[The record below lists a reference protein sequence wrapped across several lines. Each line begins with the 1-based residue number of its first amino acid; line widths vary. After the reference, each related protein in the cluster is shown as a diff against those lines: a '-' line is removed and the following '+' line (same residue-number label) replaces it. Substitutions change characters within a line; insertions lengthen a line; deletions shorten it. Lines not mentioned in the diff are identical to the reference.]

1 MKSFNLTEWAL
12 RHKPLIYYFMAAVFF
27 MGVYSYQ
34 QLGRMEDP
42 DFVIRQ
48 MVVSAVWPGAS
59 AEQVEEQ
66 VTDKI
71 EKKLQDTPG
80 IDYISSY
87 SKPGQAVIFVY
98 LKETVPEKDVRPTW
112 LEVRNLVNDMKNTLP
127 SEVQGVY
134 FNDRFDDVYGSI
146 YALTSDGFTY
156 EEMRSNAEKI
166 RRELLTVKN
175 VKKVELIGVQ
185 DEKVYIEIES
195 SKLAQLGID
204 PSLIASTIASQNAMT
219 PSGMVET
226 SQDNVYLRFSGMFE
240 NLEDLKKIPIRANG
254 RTFALEDIAKIKSGY
269 ADPMNPQMFYN
280 GQPAIGIALSMDK
293 GGNIL
298 ELGNGLDSKISQIE
312 RELPY
317 GLQIDQVSNQPKVV
331 KDSINEFVKSLFE
344 AVVIVLIVSFL
355 SLGYRTG
362 IVVALSIPLF
372 IAGVFAAMYGLG
384 IGLHKVSLG
393 ALIISLGLLVDDAI
407 IAVEMMSVKLEEGW
421 DRFKAA
427 SFAYT
432 ATSFP
437 MLTGTLVTC
446 AGFIPIGFAKG
457 NAAEFTSSIFVVVS
471 IALLISW
478 LVSVLI
484 VPLLG
489 TILIKPKITEQNH
502 DPYDKKFY
510 QVFKN
515 VLTWCLTKRKLVLSI
530 TVACF
535 AGSIV
540 LMSFVKSEFFPPS
553 TRPELIAEMT
563 LPRGSSIEATAE
575 QAKKMAE
582 HLKDDPDIVNY
593 SYYVGQGS
601 PRFVLT
607 FDPVLPMD
615 NYCQFVI
622 TTKDV
627 EARQRL
633 DKKINRLFA
642 DKFANVQGYTK
653 VIQTGPPVAYP
664 VMFRVSGDDH
674 NKVRALAQE
683 VGKVM
688 ADNPQL
694 KNINYDWN
702 EKSKVMHLDIDQ
714 SKARMLG
721 IDSHSLALD
730 LQTQLSGV
738 TVAEFRQADRTID
751 IVFRLDAQNRKDL
764 AAIKDM
770 PVHIGKGK
778 YVPLAQIANIR
789 YEGEDGLIWRRN
801 LKPTITVRAD
811 VNGTITGNDATA
823 KIYDELQN
831 LKASLPLGYSIEPG
845 GYMEKS
851 AQSTALLMQPVPMM
865 IIVIITLLMLQL
877 QKVSLAVLAALT
889 APLGM
894 IGVSISLL
902 LTQRPLGFVAELGIL
917 ALAGMIIRNSVILI
931 DQIEQHLKEGQAP
944 WDAIINSAVLRLRPI
959 MLTAAAAILG
969 MLPLIASPFWGPMA
983 VAIAGGL
990 LAATLLTL
998 FVLPV
1003 MYAAWF
1009 KIGSK
1014 TD

>member
-1 MKSFNLTEWAL
+1 MKSFNLTGWAL
-12 RHKPLIYYFMAAVFF
+12 KHKQLIYYFMAAIFL

-34 QLGRMEDP
+34 NLGRMEDP

-59 AEQVEEQ
+59 AAQVEEQ

-112 LEVRNLVNDMKNTLP
+112 LEVRNLVNDMKSTLP
-127 SEVQGVY
+127 TEVQGLY

-146 YALTSDGFTY
+146 YALTSDGFSY

-185 DEKVYIEIES
+185 EEKVYVEIES

-204 PSLIASTIASQNAMT
+204 PALIASTISGQNAMT
-219 PSGMVET
+219 PSGMLET
-226 SQDNVYLRFSGMFE
+226 SQDNVYLRFSGMFK

-254 RTFALEDIAKIKSGY
+254 RTFALEDIANIKSGY
-269 ADPMNPQMFYN
+269 SDPKEPQMYYN

-298 ELGNGLDSKISQIE
+298 QLGDDLDSKVAQIE
-312 RELPY
+312 KELPY
-317 GLQIDQVSNQPKVV
+317 GLQLDQVSNQPKVV
-331 KDSINEFVKSLFE
+331 KESIHEFVKSLFE

-362 IVVALSIPLF
+362 VVVALSIPLV

-407 IAVEMMSVKLEEGW
+407 ISVEMMSVKIEEGW
-421 DRFKAA
+421 ERSKAA
-427 SFAYT
+427 CFAYT

-446 AGFIPIGFAKG
+446 AGFIPIGFSKG
-457 NAAEFTSSIFVVVS
+457 NAAEFTNSIFVVVS

-478 LVSVLI
+478 LVSVLV

-489 TILIKPKITEQNH
+489 ILLMKPKIVVENH

-510 QVFKN
+510 KVFKK
-515 VLTWCLTKRKLVLSI
+515 LLSWCLRKRKLVLLI

-535 AGSIV
+535 AGAIV

-563 LPRGSSIEATAE
+563 LPRGASIKATAE
-575 QAKKMAE
+575 QAQRMSDY
-582 HLKDDPDIVNY
+582 LKDDPDIVNY
-593 SYYVGQGS
+593 SYYVGEGS

-607 FDPVLPMD
+607 LEPVLPMD

-622 TTKDV
+622 TTKNV
-627 EARQRL
+627 AARQRL
-633 DKKINRLFA
+633 DNKINQLFN
-642 DKFANVQGYTK
+642 DEFENVQGFTK

-664 VMFRVSGDDH
+664 VMIRVSGDDH
-674 NKVRALAQE
+674 NKVRALAKE
-683 VGKVM
+683 VGRVM
-688 ADNPQL
+688 SENPQL

-702 EKSKVMHLDIDQ
+702 EMSKVMHLDIDQ
-714 SKARMLG
+714 GKARMLG

-730 LQTQLSGV
+730 LQTQLSGAPL
-738 TVAEFRQADRTID
+738 AEFRQADRTID
-751 IVFRLDAQNRKDL
+751 ITFRLDAQNRKDL
-764 AAIKDM
+764 ASIKDM
-770 PVHIGKGK
+770 PVHIGNGK
-778 YVPLAQIANIR
+778 YVPLAQIANIS
-789 YEGEDGLIWRRN
+789 YAGEDGLIWRRN

-831 LKASLPLGYSIEPG
+831 LKASMPPGYTIEPG

-851 AQSTALLMQPVPMM
+851 VQSTALLMQPVPIM
-865 IIVIITLLMLQL
+865 IIVIITLLMVQL
-877 QKVSLAVLAALT
+877 QKVSLAMLAALT

-917 ALAGMIIRNSVILI
+917 ALSGMIIRNSVILI
-931 DQIEQHLKEGQAP
+931 DQIEQHMKEGQSP
-944 WDAIINSAVLRLRPI
+944 WNAIINSAVLRLRPI

-990 LAATLLTL
+990 LIATFLTL
-998 FVLPV
+998 FVLPA
-1003 MYAAWF
+1003 MYAMWF
-1009 KIGSK
+1009 KVK
-1014 TD
+1014 EEN

>member
-1 MKSFNLTEWAL
+1 MKSFNLTGWAL
-12 RHKPLIYYFMAAVFF
+12 KHKQLIYYFMAAIFL

-34 QLGRMEDP
+34 NLGRMEDP

-59 AEQVEEQ
+59 AAQVEEQ

-112 LEVRNLVNDMKNTLP
+112 LEVRNLVNDMKSTLP
-127 SEVQGVY
+127 TEVQGLY

-146 YALTSDGFTY
+146 YALTSDGFSY

-185 DEKVYIEIES
+185 EEKVYVEIES

-204 PSLIASTIASQNAMT
+204 PALIASTISGQNAMT
-219 PSGMVET
+219 PSGMLET
-226 SQDNVYLRFSGMFE
+226 SQDNVYLRFSGMFK

-254 RTFALEDIAKIKSGY
+254 RTFALEDIANIKSGY
-269 ADPMNPQMFYN
+269 SDPKEPQMYYN

-298 ELGNGLDSKISQIE
+298 QLGDDLDSKVAQIE
-312 RELPY
+312 KELPY
-317 GLQIDQVSNQPKVV
+317 GLQLDQVSNQPKVV
-331 KDSINEFVKSLFE
+331 KESIHEFVKSLFE

-362 IVVALSIPLF
+362 VVVALSIPLV

-407 IAVEMMSVKLEEGW
+407 ISVEMMSVKMEEGW
-421 DRFKAA
+421 ERSKAA
-427 SFAYT
+427 CFAYT

-446 AGFIPIGFAKG
+446 AGFIPIGFSKG
-457 NAAEFTSSIFVVVS
+457 NAAEFTNSIFVVVS

-478 LVSVLI
+478 LVSVLV

-489 TILIKPKITEQNH
+489 ILLMKPKIVVENH

-510 QVFKN
+510 KVFKK
-515 VLTWCLTKRKLVLSI
+515 LLSWCLRKRKLVLLI

-535 AGSIV
+535 AGAIV

-563 LPRGSSIEATAE
+563 LPRGASIKATAE
-575 QAKKMAE
+575 QAQRMSDY
-582 HLKDDPDIVNY
+582 LKDDPDIVNY
-593 SYYVGQGS
+593 SYYVGEGS

-607 FDPVLPMD
+607 LEPVLPMD

-622 TTKDV
+622 TTKNV
-627 EARQRL
+627 AARQRL
-633 DKKINRLFA
+633 DNKINQLFN
-642 DKFANVQGYTK
+642 DEFENVQGFTK

-664 VMFRVSGDDH
+664 VMIRVSGDDH
-674 NKVRALAQE
+674 NKVRALAKE
-683 VGKVM
+683 VGRVM
-688 ADNPQL
+688 SENPQL

-702 EKSKVMHLDIDQ
+702 EMSKVMHLDIDQ
-714 SKARMLG
+714 GKARMLG

-730 LQTQLSGV
+730 LQTQLSGAPL
-738 TVAEFRQADRTID
+738 AEFRQADRTID
-751 IVFRLDAQNRKDL
+751 ITFRLDAQNRKDL
-764 AAIKDM
+764 ASIKDM
-770 PVHIGKGK
+770 PVHIGNGK
-778 YVPLAQIANIR
+778 YVPLAQIANIS
-789 YEGEDGLIWRRN
+789 YAGEDGLIWRRN

-831 LKASLPLGYSIEPG
+831 LKASMPPGYTIEPG

-851 AQSTALLMQPVPMM
+851 VQSTALLMQPVPMM
-865 IIVIITLLMLQL
+865 IIVIITLLMVQL
-877 QKVSLAVLAALT
+877 QKVSLAMLAALT

-917 ALAGMIIRNSVILI
+917 ALSGMIIRNSVILI
-931 DQIEQHLKEGQAP
+931 DQIEQHMKEGQSP
-944 WDAIINSAVLRLRPI
+944 WNAIINSAVLRLRPI

-990 LAATLLTL
+990 LIATFLTL
-998 FVLPV
+998 FVLPA
-1003 MYAAWF
+1003 MYAMWF
-1009 KIGSK
+1009 KVK
-1014 TD
+1014 EEN

>member
-1 MKSFNLTEWAL
+1 MKSFNLTGWAL
-12 RHKPLIYYFMAAVFF
+12 KHKQLIYYFMAAIFL

-34 QLGRMEDP
+34 NLGRMEDP

-59 AEQVEEQ
+59 AAQVEEQ

-112 LEVRNLVNDMKNTLP
+112 LEVRNLVNDMKSTLP
-127 SEVQGVY
+127 TEVQGLY

-146 YALTSDGFTY
+146 YALTSDGFSY

-185 DEKVYIEIES
+185 EEKVYVEIES

-204 PSLIASTIASQNAMT
+204 PALIASTISGQNAMT
-219 PSGMVET
+219 PSGMLET
-226 SQDNVYLRFSGMFE
+226 SQDNVYLRFSGMFK

-254 RTFALEDIAKIKSGY
+254 RTFALEDIANIKSGY
-269 ADPMNPQMFYN
+269 SDPKEPQMYYN

-298 ELGNGLDSKISQIE
+298 QLGDDLDSKVAQIE
-312 RELPY
+312 KELPY
-317 GLQIDQVSNQPKVV
+317 GLQLDQVSNQPKVV
-331 KDSINEFVKSLFE
+331 KESIHEFVKSLFE

-362 IVVALSIPLF
+362 VVVALSIPLV

-407 IAVEMMSVKLEEGW
+407 ISVEMMSVKMEEGW
-421 DRFKAA
+421 ERSKAA
-427 SFAYT
+427 CFAYT

-446 AGFIPIGFAKG
+446 AGFIPIGFSKG
-457 NAAEFTSSIFVVVS
+457 NAAEFTNSIFVVVS

-478 LVSVLI
+478 LVSVLV

-489 TILIKPKITEQNH
+489 ILLMKPKIVVENH

-510 QVFKN
+510 KVFKK
-515 VLTWCLTKRKLVLSI
+515 LLSWCLRKRKLVLLI

-535 AGSIV
+535 AGAIV

-563 LPRGSSIEATAE
+563 LPRGASIKATAE
-575 QAKKMAE
+575 QAQRMSDY
-582 HLKDDPDIVNY
+582 LKDDPDIVNY
-593 SYYVGQGS
+593 SYYVGEGS

-607 FDPVLPMD
+607 LEPVLPMD

-622 TTKDV
+622 TTKNV
-627 EARQRL
+627 AARQRL
-633 DKKINRLFA
+633 DNKINQLFN
-642 DKFANVQGYTK
+642 DEFENVQGFTK

-664 VMFRVSGDDH
+664 VMIRVSGDDH
-674 NKVRALAQE
+674 NKVRALAKE
-683 VGKVM
+683 VGRVM
-688 ADNPQL
+688 SENQQL

-702 EKSKVMHLDIDQ
+702 EMSKVMHLDIDQ
-714 SKARMLG
+714 GKARMLG

-730 LQTQLSGV
+730 LQTQLSGAPL
-738 TVAEFRQADRTID
+738 AEFRQADRTID
-751 IVFRLDAQNRKDL
+751 ITFRLDAQNRKDL
-764 AAIKDM
+764 ASIKDM
-770 PVHIGKGK
+770 PVHIGNGK
-778 YVPLAQIANIR
+778 YVPLAQIANIS
-789 YEGEDGLIWRRN
+789 YAGEDGLIWRRN

-831 LKASLPLGYSIEPG
+831 LKASMPPGYTIEPG

-851 AQSTALLMQPVPMM
+851 VQSTALLMQPVPMM
-865 IIVIITLLMLQL
+865 IIVIITLLMVQL
-877 QKVSLAVLAALT
+877 QKVSLAMLAALT

-917 ALAGMIIRNSVILI
+917 ALSGMIIRNSVILI
-931 DQIEQHLKEGQAP
+931 DQIEQHMKEGQSP
-944 WDAIINSAVLRLRPI
+944 WNAIINSAVLRLRPI

-990 LAATLLTL
+990 LIATFLTL
-998 FVLPV
+998 FVLPA
-1003 MYAAWF
+1003 MYAMWF
-1009 KIGSK
+1009 KVK
-1014 TD
+1014 EEN

>member
-1 MKSFNLTEWAL
+1 M
-12 RHKPLIYYFMAAVFF
+12 
-27 MGVYSYQ
+27 
-34 QLGRMEDP
+34 
-42 DFVIRQ
+42 
-48 MVVSAVWPGAS
+48 
-59 AEQVEEQ
+59 
-66 VTDKI
+66 
-71 EKKLQDTPG
+71 
-80 IDYISSY
+80 
-87 SKPGQAVIFVY
+87 
-98 LKETVPEKDVRPTW
+98 KETVPEKDVRPTW
-112 LEVRNLVNDMKNTLP
+112 LEVRNLVNDMKSTLP
-127 SEVQGVY
+127 TEVQGLY

-146 YALTSDGFTY
+146 YALTSDGFSY

-185 DEKVYIEIES
+185 EEKVYVEIES

-204 PSLIASTIASQNAMT
+204 PALIASTISGQNAMT
-219 PSGMVET
+219 PSGMLET
-226 SQDNVYLRFSGMFE
+226 SQDNVYLRFSGMFK

-254 RTFALEDIAKIKSGY
+254 RTFALEDIANIKSGY
-269 ADPMNPQMFYN
+269 SDPKEPQMYYN

-298 ELGNGLDSKISQIE
+298 QLGDDLDSKVAQIE
-312 RELPY
+312 KELPY
-317 GLQIDQVSNQPKVV
+317 GLQLDQVSNQPKVV
-331 KDSINEFVKSLFE
+331 KESIHEFVKSLFE

-362 IVVALSIPLF
+362 VVVALSIPLV

-407 IAVEMMSVKLEEGW
+407 ISVEMMSVKMEEGW
-421 DRFKAA
+421 ERSKAA
-427 SFAYT
+427 CFAYT

-446 AGFIPIGFAKG
+446 AGFIPIGFSKG
-457 NAAEFTSSIFVVVS
+457 NAAEFTNSIFVVVS

-478 LVSVLI
+478 LVSVLV

-489 TILIKPKITEQNH
+489 ILLMKPKIVVENH

-510 QVFKN
+510 KVFKK
-515 VLTWCLTKRKLVLSI
+515 LLSWCLRKRKLVLLI

-535 AGSIV
+535 AGAIV

-563 LPRGSSIEATAE
+563 LPRGASIKATAE
-575 QAKKMAE
+575 QAQRMSDY
-582 HLKDDPDIVNY
+582 LKDDPDIVNY
-593 SYYVGQGS
+593 SYYVGEGS

-607 FDPVLPMD
+607 LEPVLPMD

-622 TTKDV
+622 TTKNV
-627 EARQRL
+627 AARQRL
-633 DKKINRLFA
+633 DNKINQLFN
-642 DKFANVQGYTK
+642 DEFENVQGFTK

-664 VMFRVSGDDH
+664 VMIRVSGDDH
-674 NKVRALAQE
+674 NKVRALAKE
-683 VGKVM
+683 VGRVM
-688 ADNPQL
+688 SENQQL

-702 EKSKVMHLDIDQ
+702 EMSKVMHLDIDQ
-714 SKARMLG
+714 GKARMLG

-730 LQTQLSGV
+730 LQTQLSGAPL
-738 TVAEFRQADRTID
+738 AEFRQADRTID
-751 IVFRLDAQNRKDL
+751 ITFRLDAQNRKDL
-764 AAIKDM
+764 ASIKDM
-770 PVHIGKGK
+770 PVHIGNGK
-778 YVPLAQIANIR
+778 YVPLAQIANIS
-789 YEGEDGLIWRRN
+789 YAGEDGLIWRRN

-831 LKASLPLGYSIEPG
+831 LKASMPPGYTIEPG

-851 AQSTALLMQPVPMM
+851 VQSTALLMQPVPMM
-865 IIVIITLLMLQL
+865 IIVIITLLMVQL
-877 QKVSLAVLAALT
+877 QKVSLAMLAALT

-917 ALAGMIIRNSVILI
+917 ALSGMIIRNSVILI
-931 DQIEQHLKEGQAP
+931 DQIEQHMKEGQSP
-944 WDAIINSAVLRLRPI
+944 WNAIINSAVLRLRPI

-990 LAATLLTL
+990 LIATFLTL
-998 FVLPV
+998 FVLPA
-1003 MYAAWF
+1003 MYAMWF
-1009 KIGSK
+1009 KVK
-1014 TD
+1014 EEN

>member
-1 MKSFNLTEWAL
+1 M
-12 RHKPLIYYFMAAVFF
+12 
-27 MGVYSYQ
+27 
-34 QLGRMEDP
+34 
-42 DFVIRQ
+42 
-48 MVVSAVWPGAS
+48 
-59 AEQVEEQ
+59 
-66 VTDKI
+66 
-71 EKKLQDTPG
+71 
-80 IDYISSY
+80 
-87 SKPGQAVIFVY
+87 
-98 LKETVPEKDVRPTW
+98 
-112 LEVRNLVNDMKNTLP
+112 
-127 SEVQGVY
+127 
-134 FNDRFDDVYGSI
+134 
-146 YALTSDGFTY
+146 
-156 EEMRSNAEKI
+156 
-166 RRELLTVKN
+166 
-175 VKKVELIGVQ
+175 
-185 DEKVYIEIES
+185 
-195 SKLAQLGID
+195 
-204 PSLIASTIASQNAMT
+204 
-219 PSGMVET
+219 
-226 SQDNVYLRFSGMFE
+226 
-240 NLEDLKKIPIRANG
+240 
-254 RTFALEDIAKIKSGY
+254 
-269 ADPMNPQMFYN
+269 
-280 GQPAIGIALSMDK
+280 
-293 GGNIL
+293 
-298 ELGNGLDSKISQIE
+298 
-312 RELPY
+312 
-317 GLQIDQVSNQPKVV
+317 
-331 KDSINEFVKSLFE
+331 
-344 AVVIVLIVSFL
+344 
-355 SLGYRTG
+355 
-362 IVVALSIPLF
+362 
-372 IAGVFAAMYGLG
+372 
-384 IGLHKVSLG
+384 
-393 ALIISLGLLVDDAI
+393 
-407 IAVEMMSVKLEEGW
+407 
-421 DRFKAA
+421 
-427 SFAYT
+427 
-432 ATSFP
+432 
-437 MLTGTLVTC
+437 
-446 AGFIPIGFAKG
+446 
-457 NAAEFTSSIFVVVS
+457 
-471 IALLISW
+471 
-478 LVSVLI
+478 
-484 VPLLG
+484 
-489 TILIKPKITEQNH
+489 
-502 DPYDKKFY
+502 
-510 QVFKN
+510 
-515 VLTWCLTKRKLVLSI
+515 
-530 TVACF
+530 
-535 AGSIV
+535 
-540 LMSFVKSEFFPPS
+540 
-553 TRPELIAEMT
+553 
-563 LPRGSSIEATAE
+563 
-575 QAKKMAE
+575 
-582 HLKDDPDIVNY
+582 NY

-730 LQTQLSGV
+730 LQTQLSGA

>member
-12 RHKPLIYYFMAAVFF
+12 RHKQLIYYFMATIFF

-59 AEQVEEQ
+59 AEQIEEQ

-146 YALTSDGFTY
+146 YALTSDGFSY

-185 DEKVYIEIES
+185 EEKVYIEIES

-204 PSLIASTIASQNAMT
+204 PSLISSTIASQNAMT

-254 RTFALEDIAKIKSGY
+254 RTFALGDIATIKSGY
-269 ADPMNPQMFYN
+269 SDPKDPQMYYN

-298 ELGNGLDSKISQIE
+298 TLGNDLDTKITQIE
-312 RELPY
+312 RDLPY
-317 GLQIDQVSNQPKVV
+317 GLQMDQVSNQPKVV
-331 KDSINEFVKSLFE
+331 QESIHEFVKSLFE

-362 IVVALSIPLF
+362 IVVALSIPLV

-407 IAVEMMSVKLEEGW
+407 ISVEMMSVKLEEGW

-457 NAAEFTSSIFVVVS
+457 NAAEFTNSIFVVVS

-478 LVSVLI
+478 LVSVLV

-489 TILIKPKITEQNH
+489 TILIKPKIEEQNH

-515 VLTWCLTKRKLVLSI
+515 ILSWCLRKRKLVLTI
-530 TVACF
+530 TVAFF

-540 LMSFVKSEFFPPS
+540 LMSFVTSEFFPPS
-553 TRPELIAEMT
+553 IRPELIAEMT
-563 LPRGSSIEATAE
+563 LPRGSSIAATAE
-575 QAKKMAE
+575 QAKKMSDY
-582 HLKDDPDIVNY
+582 LKDDQDIVNY

-627 EARQRL
+627 ESRQRL
-633 DKKINRLFA
+633 NKKINELFV
-642 DKFANVQGYTK
+642 DEFDNVQGYTK

-664 VMFRVSGDDH
+664 VMFRVSGEDH

-683 VGKVM
+683 VGSVM
-688 ADNPQL
+688 SDNSHL

-702 EKSKVMHLDIDQ
+702 EMSKVMHLDIDQ

-730 LQTQLSGV
+730 LQTQLSGA
-738 TVAEFRQADRTID
+738 TVAEFRQSDRTVD

-770 PVHIGKGK
+770 PVHIGNGK
-778 YVPLAQIANIR
+778 YVPLAQIANIS

-811 VNGTITGNDATA
+811 VNGAITGNDASSE
-823 KIYDELQN
+823 IYSELQS
-831 LKASLPLGYSIEPG
+831 LKASLPQGYSIEPG

-851 AQSTALLMQPVPMM
+851 AQSTDLLMQPVPMM

-877 QKVSLAVLAALT
+877 QKVSLAFLAALT

-894 IGVSISLL
+894 IGVSVSLL

-931 DQIEQHLKEGQAP
+931 DQIEQHLKEGQSP
-944 WDAIINSAVLRLRPI
+944 WNAIINSAVLRLRPI

-969 MLPLIASPFWGPMA
+969 MLPLISSPFWGPMA

-990 LAATLLTL
+990 LVATLLTL
-998 FVLPV
+998 FVLPA

-1009 KIGSK
+1009 KIK
-1014 TD
+1014 QEN

>member
-12 RHKPLIYYFMAAVFF
+12 KHKQLIYYFMAAIFF

-59 AEQVEEQ
+59 AQQVEEQ

-87 SKPGQAVIFVY
+87 SKPGQAVIFVN

-134 FNDRFDDVYGSI
+134 FNDRFDDVYGNI
-146 YALTSDGFTY
+146 YALTSDGFSY

-175 VKKVELIGVQ
+175 VKKIELIGVQ
-185 DEKVYIEIES
+185 EEKVYVEIES

-204 PSLIASTIASQNAMT
+204 PALIANTIASQNAMT

-254 RTFALEDIAKIKSGY
+254 RTFALGDIAKIKSGY
-269 ADPMNPQMFYN
+269 ADPKEPQMFYN

-298 ELGNGLDSKISQIE
+298 QLGNALDSKIAQIE
-312 RELPY
+312 KELPF

-331 KDSINEFVKSLFE
+331 QESIHEFVKSLFE

-362 IVVALSIPLF
+362 IVVALSIPLV

-407 IAVEMMSVKLEEGW
+407 ISVEMMSVKLEEGW

-427 SFAYT
+427 CFAYT

-457 NAAEFTSSIFVVVS
+457 NAAEFTNSIFVVVS

-478 LVSVLI
+478 LVSVLV

-489 TILIKPKITEQNH
+489 TILIKPKIEEQNH

-510 QVFKN
+510 QIFKK
-515 VLTWCLTKRKLVLSI
+515 LLSWCLRKRKLVLMLTI
-530 TVACF
+530 AF
-535 AGSIV
+535 FMGSIA
-540 LMSFVKSEFFPPS
+540 LMNFVKSEFFPPS

-563 LPRGSSIEATAE
+563 LPRGSSIKATGE
-575 QAKKMAE
+575 QAKRMAE
-582 HLKDDPDIVNY
+582 YLKDDPDIVNY

-627 EARQRL
+627 AARQRL
-633 DKKINRLFA
+633 DKKINKLFT
-642 DKFANVQGYTK
+642 DEFDSVQGYTK

-664 VMFRVSGDDH
+664 VMFRVSGNDH
-674 NKVRALAQE
+674 DKVRALAQE

-688 ADNPQL
+688 TDDQQL

-702 EKSKVMHLDIDQ
+702 EMSKVMHLDIDQ
-714 SKARMLG
+714 GKARMLG

-730 LQTQLSGV
+730 LQTQLSGAPL
-738 TVAEFRQADRTID
+738 AEFRQADRTID

-770 PVHIGKGK
+770 PVHIGNGK
-778 YVPLAQIANIR
+778 YVPLAQIANIS

-811 VNGTITGNDATA
+811 VNGGITGNDATA
-823 KIYDELQN
+823 KIHDKLQD
-831 LKASLPLGYSIEPG
+831 LKASLPQGYSIEAA

-851 AQSTALLMQPVPMM
+851 AQSTALLVQPVPMM
-865 IIVIITLLMLQL
+865 ILVIVTLLMLQL

-917 ALAGMIIRNSVILI
+917 ALSGMIIRNSVILI
-931 DQIEQHLKEGQAP
+931 DQIEQHLKEGQSP
-944 WDAIINSAVLRLRPI
+944 WNAIINSAVLRLRPI

-990 LAATLLTL
+990 LGATLLTL
-998 FVLPV
+998 FVLPA

-1009 KIGSK
+1009 KVK
-1014 TD
+1014 EED

>member
-12 RHKPLIYYFMAAVFF
+12 KHKQLISYFMAAIFL

-48 MVVSAVWPGAS
+48 MVVTAVWPGAS
-59 AEQVEEQ
+59 AQQIEEQ

-80 IDYISSY
+80 IDYITSY

-146 YALTSDGFTY
+146 YALTSDGFSY

-166 RRELLTVKN
+166 RRELLGVKN

-185 DEKVYIEIES
+185 EEKVYVEIES

-204 PSLIASTIASQNAMT
+204 PSLISSTIAGQNAMT

-269 ADPMNPQMFYN
+269 VDPKDPQMFYN

-298 ELGNGLDSKISQIE
+298 QLGTDLDNKIAQIE
-312 RELPY
+312 KELPY

-331 KDSINEFVKSLFE
+331 QESIHEFVKSLFE

-362 IVVALSIPLF
+362 IVVALSIPLV

-407 IAVEMMSVKLEEGW
+407 ISVEMMSVKLEAGW

-427 SFAYT
+427 CFAYT

-457 NAAEFTSSIFVVVS
+457 NAAEFTNSIFVVVS

-478 LVSVLI
+478 LVSVLV

-489 TILIKPKITEQNH
+489 TLLIKPKIEEQNH

-510 QVFKN
+510 QIFKQ
-515 VLTWCLTKRKLVLSI
+515 LLSWCLRKRKLVLTL
-530 TVACF
+530 TVVLF
-535 AGSIV
+535 IGSV
-540 LMSFVKSEFFPPS
+540 GLMSFVKSEFFPPS

-563 LPRGSSIEATAE
+563 LPRGSSIKATGE
-575 QAKKMAE
+575 QAKRMAE
-582 HLKDDPDIVNY
+582 YLKDDPDIVNY

-607 FDPVLPMD
+607 FDPVLPME
-615 NYCQFVI
+615 NYCQFII

-627 EARQRL
+627 AARQRL
-633 DKKINRLFA
+633 DAKINKLFT
-642 DKFANVQGYTK
+642 DEFDSVQGYTK

-664 VMFRVSGDDH
+664 VMFRVSGNDH
-674 NKVRALAQE
+674 DKVRTLAQE

-688 ADNPQL
+688 TDDSQL

-702 EKSKVMHLDIDQ
+702 EMSKVMHLDIDQ
-714 SKARMLG
+714 GKARMLG

-730 LQTQLSGV
+730 LQTQLSGA

-770 PVHIGKGK
+770 PIHIGNGK
-778 YVPLAQIANIR
+778 YVPLAQIANIS

-811 VNGTITGNDATA
+811 VTGGITGNDATA
-823 KIYDELQN
+823 KINDDLQG
-831 LKASLPLGYSIEPG
+831 LRASLPQGYSIEPA

-865 IIVIITLLMLQL
+865 VIVIITLLMVQL

-931 DQIEQHLKEGQAP
+931 DQIEQHLKEGQSP
-944 WDAIINSAVLRLRPI
+944 WNAIINSAVLRFRPI

-990 LAATLLTL
+990 LGATLLTL
-998 FVLPV
+998 FVLPA
-1003 MYAAWF
+1003 MYAAWY
-1009 KIGSK
+1009 KVK
-1014 TD
+1014 EED

>member
-1 MKSFNLTEWAL
+1 MKSFNLTGWAL
-12 RHKPLIYYFMAAVFF
+12 KHKQLIYYFMAAIFL

-34 QLGRMEDP
+34 NLGRMEDP

-59 AEQVEEQ
+59 AAQVEEQ

-112 LEVRNLVNDMKNTLP
+112 LEVRNLVNDMKSTLP
-127 SEVQGVY
+127 TEVQGLY

-146 YALTSDGFTY
+146 YALTSDGFSY

-185 DEKVYIEIES
+185 EEKVYVEIES

-204 PSLIASTIASQNAMT
+204 PALIASTISGQNAMT
-219 PSGMVET
+219 PSGMLET
-226 SQDNVYLRFSGMFE
+226 SQDNVYLRFSGMFK

-254 RTFALEDIAKIKSGY
+254 RTFALEDIANIKSGY
-269 ADPMNPQMFYN
+269 SDPKEPQMYYN

-298 ELGNGLDSKISQIE
+298 QLGDDLDSKVAQIE
-312 RELPY
+312 KELPY
-317 GLQIDQVSNQPKVV
+317 GLQLDQVSNQPKVV
-331 KDSINEFVKSLFE
+331 KESIHEFVKSLFE

-362 IVVALSIPLF
+362 VVVALSIPLV

-407 IAVEMMSVKLEEGW
+407 ISVEMMSVKMEEGW
-421 DRFKAA
+421 ERSKAA
-427 SFAYT
+427 CFAYT

-446 AGFIPIGFAKG
+446 AGFIPIGFSKG
-457 NAAEFTSSIFVVVS
+457 NAAEFTNSIFVVVS
-471 IALLISW
+471 IAVLISW
-478 LVSVLI
+478 LVSVLV

-489 TILIKPKITEQNH
+489 ILLMKPKIVVENH

-510 QVFKN
+510 KVFKK
-515 VLTWCLTKRKLVLSI
+515 LLSWCLRKRKLVLLI

-535 AGSIV
+535 AGAIV

-563 LPRGSSIEATAE
+563 LPRGASIKATAE
-575 QAKKMAE
+575 QAQRMSDY
-582 HLKDDPDIVNY
+582 LKDDPDIVNY
-593 SYYVGQGS
+593 SYYVGEGS

-607 FDPVLPMD
+607 LEPVLPMD

-622 TTKDV
+622 TTKNV
-627 EARQRL
+627 AARQRL
-633 DKKINRLFA
+633 DNKINQLFN
-642 DKFANVQGYTK
+642 DEFENVQGFTK

-664 VMFRVSGDDH
+664 VMIRVSGDDH
-674 NKVRALAQE
+674 NKVRALAKE
-683 VGKVM
+683 VGRVM
-688 ADNPQL
+688 SENQQL

-702 EKSKVMHLDIDQ
+702 EMSKVMHLDIDQ
-714 SKARMLG
+714 GKARMLG

-730 LQTQLSGV
+730 LQTQLSGAPL
-738 TVAEFRQADRTID
+738 AEFRQADRTID
-751 IVFRLDAQNRKDL
+751 ITFRLDAQNRKDL
-764 AAIKDM
+764 ASIKDM
-770 PVHIGKGK
+770 PVHIGNGK
-778 YVPLAQIANIR
+778 YVPLAQIANIS
-789 YEGEDGLIWRRN
+789 YAGEDGLIWRRN

-831 LKASLPLGYSIEPG
+831 LKASMPPGYTIEPG

-851 AQSTALLMQPVPMM
+851 VQSTALLMQPVPMM
-865 IIVIITLLMLQL
+865 IIVIITLLMVQL
-877 QKVSLAVLAALT
+877 QKVSLAMLAALT

-917 ALAGMIIRNSVILI
+917 ALSGMIIRNSVILI
-931 DQIEQHLKEGQAP
+931 DQIEQHMKEGQSP
-944 WDAIINSAVLRLRPI
+944 WNAIINSAVLRLRPI

-990 LAATLLTL
+990 LIATFLTL
-998 FVLPV
+998 FVLPA
-1003 MYAAWF
+1003 MYAMWF
-1009 KIGSK
+1009 KVK
-1014 TD
+1014 EEN

>member
-1 MKSFNLTEWAL
+1 MKS
-12 RHKPLIYYFMAAVFF
+12 
-27 MGVYSYQ
+27 
-34 QLGRMEDP
+34 
-42 DFVIRQ
+42 
-48 MVVSAVWPGAS
+48 
-59 AEQVEEQ
+59 
-66 VTDKI
+66 
-71 EKKLQDTPG
+71 
-80 IDYISSY
+80 
-87 SKPGQAVIFVY
+87 
-98 LKETVPEKDVRPTW
+98 
-112 LEVRNLVNDMKNTLP
+112 TLP
-127 SEVQGVY
+127 SEVQGVS

-146 YALTSDGFTY
+146 YALTSDGFSY

-185 DEKVYIEIES
+185 EEKVYVEVES

-204 PSLIASTIASQNAMT
+204 PALIASTISGQNEMT
-219 PSGMVET
+219 ASGMVET
-226 SQDNVYLRFSGMFE
+226 SQDNVYLRFSGMFK

-254 RTFALEDIAKIKSGY
+254 RTFALEDIANIKSGY
-269 ADPMNPQMFYN
+269 SDPKDPQMYYN
-280 GQPAIGIALSMDK
+280 GQPAVGIALSMDK

-298 ELGNGLDSKISQIE
+298 QLGDALDSKVAQIE
-312 RELPY
+312 KELPY

-331 KDSINEFVKSLFE
+331 KESIHEFVKSLFE

-362 IVVALSIPLF
+362 IVVALSIPLV
-372 IAGVFAAMYGLG
+372 IAGVFAAMYGLD
-384 IGLHKVSLG
+384 ISLHKVSLG

-407 IAVEMMSVKLEEGW
+407 ISVEMMSVKMEEGW
-421 DRFKAA
+421 ERSKAA
-427 SFAYT
+427 CFAYT

-457 NAAEFTSSIFVVVS
+457 SAAEFTKSIFVVVS

-478 LVSVLI
+478 LVSVLV

-489 TILIKPKITEQNH
+489 TILIKPKMVAQNH
-502 DPYDKKFY
+502 DPYNKKFY
-510 QVFKN
+510 KVFKK
-515 VLTWCLTKRKLVLSI
+515 LLSWCLRKRKLVLII

-535 AGSIV
+535 AGAIA

-563 LPRGSSIEATAE
+563 LPRGASIKATAE
-575 QAKKMAE
+575 QAQRMSDY
-582 HLKDDPDIVNY
+582 LKNDPDIVNY
-593 SYYVGQGS
+593 SYYVGEGS

-607 FDPVLPMD
+607 LEPVLPMD

-622 TTKDV
+622 TTKNV
-627 EARQRL
+627 AARQRL
-633 DKKINRLFA
+633 DKKINQLFN
-642 DKFANVQGYTK
+642 DEFDNVQGFTK

-664 VMFRVSGDDH
+664 VMIRVSGDDH
-674 NKVRALAQE
+674 NKVRALAKE
-683 VGKVM
+683 VGGVM
-688 ADNPQL
+688 SENPQL

-702 EKSKVMHLDIDQ
+702 EMSKVMHLDIDQ
-714 SKARMLG
+714 GKARMLG
-721 IDSHSLALD
+721 IDSHSLASD
-730 LQTQLSGV
+730 LQTQLSGASL
-738 TVAEFRQADRTID
+738 AEFRRADRTID
-751 IVFRLDAQNRKDL
+751 ITFRLDAKNRKDL
-764 AAIKDM
+764 ASIKDM
-770 PVHIGKGK
+770 PVHIGNGK
-778 YVPLAQIANIR
+778 YVPLAQIANIS
-789 YEGEDGLIWRRN
+789 YAGEDGLIWRRN

-823 KIYDELQN
+823 QIYDELKN
-831 LKASLPLGYSIEPG
+831 LRAGMPFGYNIEPG

-865 IIVIITLLMLQL
+865 IIVIITLLMVQL
-877 QKVSLAVLAALT
+877 QKVSLTILAALT

-917 ALAGMIIRNSVILI
+917 ALSGMIIRNSVILI
-931 DQIEQHLKEGQAP
+931 DQIEQHLKEGQSP
-944 WDAIINSAVLRLRPI
+944 WNAIINSTVLRLRPI

-990 LAATLLTL
+990 LVATFLTL

-1009 KIGSK
+1009 KVK
-1014 TD
+1014 EEN

>member
-12 RHKPLIYYFMAAVFF
+12 RHKQLVYYFMATIFL

-34 QLGRMEDP
+34 QLARMEDP

-59 AEQVEEQ
+59 AEQIEEQ

-71 EKKLQDTPG
+71 ERKLQDTPG

-134 FNDRFDDVYGSI
+134 FNDRFDDVYGNI
-146 YALTSDGFTY
+146 YALTSDGFSY

-185 DEKVYIEIES
+185 EEKVYIEIES
-195 SKLAQLGID
+195 SKLAQLGIN

-240 NLEDLKKIPIRANG
+240 NLDDLKNIPIRANG
-254 RTFALEDIAKIKSGY
+254 RTFALGDIAKIKSGY
-269 ADPMNPQMFYN
+269 SDPKDPQMYYN

-298 ELGNGLDSKISQIE
+298 QLGNALDTKITQIE
-312 RELPY
+312 RDLPY
-317 GLQIDQVSNQPKVV
+317 GLQLDQVSNQPKVV
-331 KDSINEFVKSLFE
+331 KDSINEFIKSLLE

-362 IVVALSIPLF
+362 IVVALSIPLV
-372 IAGVFAAMYGLG
+372 IAGVFAAMYALG

-407 IAVEMMSVKLEEGW
+407 ISVEMMSVKLEEGW
-421 DRFKAA
+421 DRFEAA

-457 NAAEFTSSIFVVVS
+457 NAAEFTNSIFVVVS

-478 LVSVLI
+478 LVSVLV

-489 TILIKPKITEQNH
+489 TILIKPKIAEQNY

-510 QVFKN
+510 QVFRKA
-515 VLTWCLTKRKLVLSI
+515 LSWCLTKKKLVLTI
-530 TVACF
+530 TAVVFAVAIF
-535 AGSIV
+535 
-540 LMSFVKSEFFPPS
+540 LMSFVTSEFFPPS

-563 LPRGSSIEATAE
+563 LPRGTSIRATAE
-575 QAKKMAE
+575 QAKKMADF
-582 HLKDDPDIVNY
+582 LKDDPDIINY

-607 FDPVLPMD
+607 FDPVLPM
-615 NYCQFVI
+615 NNFCQFVI

-633 DKKINRLFA
+633 DKKINKLFT
-642 DKFANVQGYTK
+642 DEFDTVQGYTK
-653 VIQTGPPVAYP
+653 VIQLGPPVAYP
-664 VMFRVSGDDH
+664 VMFRVSGEDH

-683 VGKVM
+683 VGGVM
-688 ADNPQL
+688 SDNPQL

-702 EKSKVMHLDIDQ
+702 EMSKAMHLDIDQ

-730 LQTQLSGV
+730 LQTQLSGA
-738 TVAEFRQADRTID
+738 TVAEFRQSDRTVD
-751 IVFRLDAQNRKDL
+751 IVFRLDAQNRTDL

-770 PVHIGKGK
+770 PVHIGNGK
-778 YVPLAQIANIR
+778 YVPLAQIADIR

-811 VNGTITGNDATA
+811 VNGAITGNDASA
-823 KIYDELQN
+823 KIDSELQS
-831 LKASLPLGYSIEPG
+831 LRESLPQGYSIEPG

-851 AQSTALLMQPVPMM
+851 AQSTGLLMQPVPIM
-865 IIVIITLLMLQL
+865 IVVIITLLMLQL
-877 QKVSLAVLAALT
+877 QKVSLALLAALT

-894 IGVSISLL
+894 IGVSVSLL

-931 DQIEQHLKEGQAP
+931 DQIEQHLKEGQSP

-969 MLPLIASPFWGPMA
+969 MLPLVSSPFWGPMA

-990 LAATLLTL
+990 LVATILTL
-998 FVLPV
+998 FVLPA

-1009 KIGSK
+1009 KIK
-1014 TD
+1014 QDD